1 MYCRDCVAHMPVSD
15 AFYDDGAFNL
25 LSIGAVLGLLAVFK
39 EKALKRGFVSYE
51 QIRNDAGDC
60 TYPQ

>member
-51 QIRNDAGDC
+51 
-60 TYPQ
+60 